1 MKLRKFYASKV
12 DPHILERIDEFYRKH
27 LCDLARKLEKGTWS
41 AKQKKWQRRS
51 ILPNIALYQTFL
63 QYAIEKEEALE
74 LVRARAYHK
83 AEKLHSILKKLF
95 CIPQFSKTFRNLI
108 KKACLAKKYGKV

>member
-27 LCDLARKLEKGTWS
+27 LCDLARKWEKGTWS

-108 KKACLAKKYGKV
+108 KKACLAKKYGKM